1 MGIQTAFCVILTQ
14 PESHDSV
21 ARRKKGMVIRMN
33 KSFPTRMVLL
43 RKERG
48 LSQKEVAARLGVSQ
62 ALLSHYEKG
71 IRECGLDFVVR
82 SANFYHVTCDYLL
95 GCSESRT
102 GLTGFFT
109 ADETEQD
116 QAMNI
121 STIYRAAAR
130 LLEAVNL
137 EWDTVLGDRMQW
149 LFALSV
155 YNGLAASAQAGFLPA
170 DAIRFEP
177 QAAGILARGMM
188 EAITRSI
195 VDSGAESGVAAHEKG
210 LPQCMR
216 TLISESENYIR
227 RNVDQYLAG
236 AEMK

>member
-1 MGIQTAFCVILTQ
+1 
-14 PESHDSV
+14 
-21 ARRKKGMVIRMN
+21 MN
-33 KSFPTRMVLL
+33 KCFPTRMVLL

-48 LSQKEVAARLGVSQ
+48 LSQKEAAVRLGVSQ

-71 IRECGLDFVVR
+71 IRECGLDFVTR
-82 SANFYHVTCDYLL
+82 AAKLYHVTCDYLL

-109 ADETEQD
+109 SDELEQD
-116 QAMNI
+116 REMNI
-121 STIYRAAAR
+121 STIYRAASR

-155 YNGLAASAQAGFLPA
+155 YNGMVTSSQAGFLPKA
-170 DAIRFEP
+170 AIHFDP
-177 QAAGILARGMM
+177 QAAELLTSGMM

-195 VDSGAESGVAAHEKG
+195 INSGSEAAVAAHEDK
-210 LPQCMR
+210 LPQCMQ
-216 TLISESENYIR
+216 TLILESENYIR
-227 RNVDQYLAG
+227 RNVDQYLSG
-236 AEMK
+236 GEMR